1 MLIIGTCWRYT
12 RVGMSGNYW
21 EALRLY
27 ADEKWPL
34 LFGVLFFP
42 RVRVRP
48 RSTALAKKTSARLR
62 ELATVLGAISC
73 NLADVFLAN
82 AVQKI
87 LVGHFQKVNTLA
99 G

>member
-1 MLIIGTCWRYT
+1 MQNVNGLFYITGFKFVPLNNLIPNYQRSQHCQSTKINTCI
-12 RVGMSGNYW
+12 S
-21 EALRLY
+21 A
-27 ADEKWPL
+27 
-34 LFGVLFFP
+34 
-42 RVRVRP
+42 
-48 RSTALAKKTSARLR
+48 STALAKKTSARLR
-62 ELATVLGAISC
+62 ELATVLGAISR